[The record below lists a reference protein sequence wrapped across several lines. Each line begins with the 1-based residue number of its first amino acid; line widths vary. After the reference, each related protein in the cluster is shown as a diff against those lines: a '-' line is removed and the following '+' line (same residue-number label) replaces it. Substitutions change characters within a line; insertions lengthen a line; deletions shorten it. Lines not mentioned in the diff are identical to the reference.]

1 MKAAV
6 VVPTHTFDLNAY
18 EAASFLNNTS
28 VLSCHD
34 IYVICPKSI
43 QLGAHERIINERH
56 LSLSKFDDRWFT
68 SRAAYNAL
76 CL

>member
-6 VVPTHTFDLNAY
+6 IIPAHSFDLSIY
-18 EAASFLNNTS
+18 EEASFLNNTS

-34 IYVICPKSI
+34 IYVICPKNI

-56 LSLSKFDDRWFT
+56 LSLSKFDDKWFA